1 MKQSK
6 LQKIIKEEIQKEIIS
21 EGIVDSLLSLFIGP
35 KIRKDVDK
43 LKNSSEWKEL
53 WAKINT
59 TRNEIEMYNDRFE
72 KILKKCK
79 EEEAYA
85 KRKGYKLTVTC
96 DDGDISKFR
105 RK

>member
-1 MKQSK
+1 MKQNK

-35 KIRKDVDK
+35 KIRKDVNK
-43 LKNSSEWKEL
+43 LKNSPEWKEL
-53 WAKINT
+53 LAKINT
-59 TRNEIEMYNDRFE
+59 TRDEIEMYNDRFE
-72 KILKKCK
+72 KLIKKCK

-85 KRKGYKLTVTC
+85 KRKGFKLVASC
-96 DDGDISKFR
+96 DDIYKNR